1 MSLATEHPGSF
12 WREDGPAAVV
22 VFLIAVPL
30 CLGIAL
36 ASGAPLYSGIIA
48 GVVGGLVAGALSGS
62 SLMVSGPAA
71 GLTAIVATGIQQAG
85 SFEAFLAAV
94 VLAGLLQV
102 VMGALR
108 FGIASYYV
116 PTAVIRGMVVAIGV
130 ILILK
135 QIPHALGYDV
145 DAMGDETF
153 LQANAENTFSAIWHA
168 LRAPERGALIISAL
182 SLVVLVAWRRT
193 ALRQLRYFPA
203 PLAVVLLGIGLNALF
218 AAVAPGLTLGPTHL
232 VNLPVLGAG
241 EHYLTQI
248 ALPDFGAVWRGDTW
262 RLAALL
268 AVVASLESLL
278 SLEATDRLDPY
289 KREVSGNRELVAQ
302 GTANVASG
310 LLGGLPIAG
319 VVVRSAANVEAG
331 AISRRSAIG
340 HGVLLL
346 VATLA
351 APRLLNLV
359 PLAAIAAIL
368 LHLGLSLASP
378 RAAREEWALGRTH
391 AVPFTFTVLG
401 IVLTDLLIG
410 ILIGLAVG
418 VYYILQD
425 HLKSA
430 PFTEVSPPG
439 AVLRRLRLHDNLN
452 FLHRGAFITMLQEV
466 PDGSRLEID
475 GRGTVRIDSDVLEV
489 LRNFQETAR
498 LRDID
503 YRLVGIPGV
512 AATTSVGR
520 SE

>member
-12 WREDGPAAVV
+12 WREDGPAAIVI
-22 VFLIAVPL
+22 FLIAVPL

-36 ASGAPLYSGIIA
+36 AAGAPLYSGIIA
-48 GVVGGLVAGALSGS
+48 GVIGALVAGALSGS
-62 SLMVSGPAA
+62 SLMISGPAA
-71 GLTAIVATGIQQAG
+71 GLTAIVATGITQAG

-94 VLAGLLQV
+94 VLAGVLQV
-102 VMGALR
+102 GMGALR
-108 FGIASYYV
+108 FGFVSYYV
-116 PTAVIRGMVVAIGV
+116 PTAVIRGMIVAIGI

-135 QIPHALGYDV
+135 QIPHALGYDA
-145 DAMGDETF
+145 DAMGDESF
-153 LQANAENTFSAIWHA
+153 VQANAENSFTAIWHA
-168 LRAPERGALIISAL
+168 LGAPELGAIVISAL
-182 SLVVLVAWRRT
+182 SLVILVMWRRMP
-193 ALRQLRYFPA
+193 LRQFRYFPA
-203 PLAVVLLGIGLNALF
+203 ALAVVLLGIGLNALF
-218 AAVAPGLTLGPTHL
+218 AAVSPGLHLESSHL
-232 VNLPVLGAG
+232 VNLPIPGAG
-241 EHYLTQI
+241 ENYLTQI
-248 ALPDFGAVWRGDTW
+248 ALPDFGAMLRADTW

-289 KREVSGNRELVAQ
+289 KREVSGDRELLAQ
-302 GTANVASG
+302 GTANLASG

-331 AISRRSAIG
+331 AVTRRSAIA

-346 VATLA
+346 VAALA
-351 APRLLNLV
+351 APRLLNLI

-391 AVPFTFTVLG
+391 AVPFTCTVLG

-418 VYYILQD
+418 VFYILQD

-430 PFTEVSPPG
+430 PFTEVSPAG

-452 FLHRGAFITMLQEV
+452 FLHRGAFIAMLQEV
-466 PDGSRLEID
+466 PAGSRLEID
-475 GRGTVRIDSDVLEV
+475 GRGTVRIDPDVLEV
-489 LRNFQETAR
+489 LLNFRETAR

-503 YRLVGIPGV
+503 YRLVGIPGI
-512 AATTSVGR
+512 G
-520 SE
+520 E